1 MATKSPC
8 EKVAAVVRTW
18 DQCGADA
25 KDFDPKMPKHPEF
38 VYRKSGHWKG
48 WAHFLDVAETAE
60 STDRDTLEDRA
71 WAQYREVGGR

>member
-1 MATKSPC
+1 
-8 EKVAAVVRTW
+8 
-18 DQCGADA
+18 
-25 KDFDPKMPKHPEF
+25 MPKHPEF